1 MIIEEPQE
9 NYKSGFISIYRSIK
23 NHWIWSDPIKFQW
36 WIDILLTVNFKSNK
50 VMIGN
55 QLIDCDRGQS
65 VKSLKNWAD
74 SWNVSKDS
82 TRNFF
87 TLLAKDN
94 MIKLENLKKTTRLT
108 VLNYDSYQIGLHA
121 EQTQSKRN
129 PNAEQTQSGTNNKY
143 NKENNDKNTFD
154 LFWEHFHKI
163 TTLKKTD
170 YKAAFA
176 YWKKL
181 SITEQR
187 KAYNMVPKY
196 FNSLK
201 DKKYCKKARTYLS
214 DKNYNDEFETT
225 ESIQEFLNNL

>member
-143 NKENNDKNTFD
+143 NKENNDKNSIETRSQ
-154 LFWEHFHKI
+154 LFGKSLEQFI
-163 TTLKKTD
+163 TNENKSEVIKFWQYWTEPNKSKTKLRFELEKTWDTQRRLNTWFKNANNFKK
-170 YKAAFA
+170 
-176 YWKKL
+176 
-181 SITEQR
+181 
-187 KAYNMVPKY
+187 
-196 FNSLK
+196 
-201 DKKYCKKARTYLS
+201 
-214 DKNYNDEFETT
+214 
-225 ESIQEFLNNL
+225 